1 MKEIGCR
8 WRRETEREER
18 RGGRVREEGDGKRNN
33 TWKGENGDRRAG
45 VRESREWRERAEVG
59 GGGGGEGERDST
71 WKRKKGAGRE
81 ARGRRA
87 R

>member
-1 MKEIGCR
+1 M
-8 WRRETEREER
+8 
-18 RGGRVREEGDGKRNN
+18 REEGDGKLNN

-59 GGGGGEGERDST
+59 WGGGGERDST